1 MQVIIKI
8 ICPPGEERSPTRLNC
23 NCNNVMSILNLN
35 LMFGCKDIKNILFL
49 RGELVNQLGL
59 TLGMYCDCSGKF
71 RPHFF
76 L

>member
-8 ICPPGEERSPTRLNC
+8 ICPPVEERSPTRLNR
-23 NCNNVMSILNLN
+23 NNVMSILNLN

-49 RGELVNQLGL
+49 RGELFNQLGL
-59 TLGMYCDCSGKF
+59 TLGMYRDCSGKF
-71 RPHFF
+71 HPHLF